1 MSRRGFHLAIIVMSG
16 AKPPPPTA
24 GMAYTSPSR
33 TMVMMRRRRR
43 RRRSRGEEVLSFLGR
58 KKWTER
64 TKWGDCR
71 ILARCTARWSSSI
84 KRVSQSPQ
92 LIYDRSQSPLSTHS
106 RRPPC
111 PSVICFFQ
119 ATKSRGIERTKY
131 ETSVVGVILYCERQ
145 MQVAEEPSSTISMRF
160 TTAHIRYSS
169 PIYTEMSSCFQGSS
183 EIDSEVNRTDSLLE
197 SIEGGDSC
205 VTPREEDERRIRLS
219 RDERLHFYGRTE
231 RASDRPIVLPGR
243 RRRRAVR
250 SFPSF
255 PNVYRTLAHSVRVA
269 FFAPLHGYIPQPPS
283 ALLRLQQRSRVRR
296 ASVSVRS
303 ARPFRRAAS
312 KLLSEAKHAGSE

>member
-43 RRRSRGEEVLSFLGR
+43 RSRGEEVLSFLGR

-71 ILARCTARWSSSI
+71 ILARRTARWRSSI

-131 ETSVVGVILYCERQ
+131 ETTVVGVILYCERQ

-231 RASDRPIVLPGR
+231 RASERPTDRPSWPPPPPRSTFFPFLPQCLQDT
-243 RRRRAVR
+243 
-250 SFPSF
+250 
-255 PNVYRTLAHSVRVA
+255 RTLRPRCVLCSTSRIYSAAALRPPQTAAEKQSTQSQCQCSIRSSIPSGCVEAA
-269 FFAPLHGYIPQPPS
+269 FG
-283 ALLRLQQRSRVRR
+283 
-296 ASVSVRS
+296 
-303 ARPFRRAAS
+303 
-312 KLLSEAKHAGSE
+312 G